1 MEQIKS
7 CMTMLL
13 SLIDSG
19 KFFTRPMRWLYVFF
33 AILSFIPTL
42 FVLYYM
48 YDEANRI
55 LMYLDGWAKYSGY
68 LFCILFALF
77 IIVSGLLMFYY
88 WMNRSR
94 KVVKIVNEGDQ
105 IVAMPIWA
113 HLVQS
118 LLESWGVYICLVP
131 PMGAVLFYAW
141 GIFSGFQF
149 INGHFEF
156 GDYIRTLFVGIIAL
170 ALFVLACFLLSYITI
185 LLAHFVG
192 ESIRVRAQIAND
204 VRDLGDIHRAATILR
219 EAENTANEAETE
231 E

>member
-1 MEQIKS
+1 
-7 CMTMLL
+7 MLL

-118 LLESWGVYICLVP
+118 LLESCGVYICLVP
-131 PMGAVLFYAW
+131 PMAGSLCPCMLPLELYHYPAC
-141 GIFSGFQF
+141 
-149 INGHFEF
+149 
-156 GDYIRTLFVGIIAL
+156 TL
-170 ALFVLACFLLSYITI
+170 C
-185 LLAHFVG
+185 
-192 ESIRVRAQIAND
+192 R
-204 VRDLGDIHRAATILR
+204 R
-219 EAENTANEAETE
+219 EHPRSCSDCQRCARPWRHPSCCNYPA
-231 E
+231 